1 MGKKMLGAYLP
12 GNSTVE
18 LREIEI
24 PEPGIGQ
31 VLLKIKASG
40 VCGSDIHYIYHK
52 HIGEREKGTA
62 YLDVVCGHEPSG
74 QVVKLGPG
82 CRHFK
87 EGDRC
92 IVYHI
97 SGCGFCHN
105 CRKGYQISCTS
116 PNRKAYGW
124 QRDGA
129 NAEYMVADEKDLI
142 VLPDELSY
150 KDGCFISCGVGTA
163 YEGILRGGISGSDT
177 VLVVGLGPVGMAA
190 GMLAKGKGARLVI
203 GVDVQEDRRRT
214 AESHGFV
221 DMAIPA
227 DGEALEKIRELTW
240 GGATRTID
248 CSGNP
253 HGRHLALQAT
263 HEWGRAVYLGETG
276 HVQFDVSDE
285 LLHKQRTLIGSWV
298 TSLANM
304 EECTYD
310 LVAWGLHPDRIVT
323 HTFPLSKAPEAF
335 ELMSAGGCGKVV
347 IDPELD

>member
-1 MGKKMLGAYLP
+1 MSKKMIGAFLP

-18 LREIEI
+18 LKEIDI
-24 PEPGIGQ
+24 PEPGIDQ

-52 HIGEREKGTA
+52 HIGEKEKGTA
-62 YLDVVCGHEPSG
+62 YLDVVSGHEPCG
-74 QVVKLGPG
+74 QIVKTGPG
-82 CRHFK
+82 CRYFK

-124 QRDGA
+124 QRDGG
-129 NAEYMVADEKDLI
+129 NAEYMLADEKDLI
-142 VLPDELSY
+142 TLPDALSW

-163 YEGILRGGISGSDT
+163 YEGVLRAGISGSDT

-190 GMLAKGKGARLVI
+190 AMLAKGKGARLVI
-203 GVDVQEDRRRT
+203 GVDVKEERRKT
-214 AESHGFV
+214 AETLGFV
-221 DMAIPA
+221 D
-227 DGEALEKIRELTW
+227 KIFAVKSNTLNEIRQITS

-253 HGRHLALQAT
+253 DGRLLALQAT
-263 HEWGRAVYLGETG
+263 HEWGRTVYLGETG
-276 HVQFDVSDE
+276 HVKFDVSDD
-285 LLHKQRTLIGSWV
+285 LLHKQRSLIGSWV
-298 TSLANM
+298 SSLANM

-310 LVAWGLHPDRIVT
+310 LVAWGLHPDGIVT
-323 HTFPLSKAPEAF
+323 HSFPLSKAAEAY
-335 ELMSAGGCGKVV
+335 ELMSSGGCGKVI

>member
-1 MGKKMLGAYLP
+1 
-12 GNSTVE
+12 
-18 LREIEI
+18 
-24 PEPGIGQ
+24 
-31 VLLKIKASG
+31 
-40 VCGSDIHYIYHK
+40 
-52 HIGEREKGTA
+52 
-62 YLDVVCGHEPSG
+62 
-74 QVVKLGPG
+74 
-82 CRHFK
+82 
-87 EGDRC
+87 
-92 IVYHI
+92 
-97 SGCGFCHN
+97 
-105 CRKGYQISCTS
+105 
-116 PNRKAYGW
+116 YGW

-129 NAEYMVADEKDLI
+129 NAEYMIADEKDLI
-142 VLPDELSY
+142 VLPDELSF

-203 GVDVQEDRRRT
+203 GVDVQEDRRKT

-227 DGEALEKIRELTW
+227 DGEALGKIRELTR

-310 LVAWGLHPDRIVT
+310 LVAWGLHPDKIVT

-347 IDPELD
+347 IDPELG